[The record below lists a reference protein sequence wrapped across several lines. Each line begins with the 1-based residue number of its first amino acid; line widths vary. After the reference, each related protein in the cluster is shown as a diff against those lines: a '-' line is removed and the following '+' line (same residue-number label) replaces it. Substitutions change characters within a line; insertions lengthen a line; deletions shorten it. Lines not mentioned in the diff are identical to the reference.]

1 MIHLVTFL
9 DLFHF
14 GDSCISLQANLETT
28 VSKLIFSEMNRKD
41 IISCDISLV
50 LMEKYWRRP
59 IYFHCS
65 PFQEMHP
72 LEYLLLCT
80 RVFNSSDLGCHS
92 ETILIF

>member
-1 MIHLVTFL
+1 VIHLVTFL

-80 RVFNSSDLGCHS
+80 GVFNSSDLGCHS